1 MLHLIRAEWLKLT
14 RRPLTWVLL
23 AVFLL
28 LLLLQSLS
36 QFVFVLM
43 GPGLVQP
50 LQYAEFQRRAV
61 FPGLFGAVFSHIN
74 GLGGIFAVI
83 LAAGAMGSE
92 YSWGTLRTH
101 LARYPARPA
110 FLLAKIITLLLLLLV
125 AMLIALA
132 VGALL
137 GLLLGSI
144 GQGAGVLPEGAGRLN
159 VGALVLLPLALL
171 RALYVLLPY
180 VLLTISCCVVG
191 RSLIFGLAG
200 GLLLLVF
207 EAGVGTL
214 ATFSM
219 LGGIWLSLYN
229 LMIVQNITTL
239 TVLNNHDFGLRPED
253 LVALDLSALPSPLQA
268 TLVVACYSAVFLG
281 TALYYLNK
289 RDVGGAN

>member
-1 MLHLIRAEWLKLT
+1 MFRLIHAEWLKLT

-23 AVFLL
+23 VVFLL

-43 GPGLVQP
+43 GPELVQP
-50 LQYAEFQRRAV
+50 VQYAEFQRRAV
-61 FPGLFGAVFSHIN
+61 FPGLIGGVFSHIN

-101 LARYPARPA
+101 LSRYPSRRA
-110 FLLAKIITLLLLLLV
+110 FLLAKIATLLLLLLV
-125 AMLIALA
+125 GMLIALA

-137 GLLLGSI
+137 GLVLGSL
-144 GQGAGVLPEGAGRLN
+144 GQNAGVLPQGAGTPD
-159 VGALVLLPLALL
+159 VGTLVLLPLALL

-191 RSLIFGLAG
+191 RSLIMGLAG
-200 GLLLLVF
+200 GLMLLVF

-214 ATFSM
+214 ATFST
-219 LGGIWLSLYN
+219 LGGIWLALYN

-239 TVLNNHDFGLRPED
+239 TVLNNHSFGLRPED
-253 LVALDLSALPSPLQA
+253 LVAMDLTALPSPLQA
-268 TLVVACYSAVFLG
+268 TVVVGGYSAVFLA
-281 TALYYLNK
+281 TALYYLQK
-289 RDVGGAN
+289 RDVGGPN

>member
-43 GPGLVQP
+43 GPGMVAQV
-50 LQYAEFQRRAV
+50 QYAEFQRRAV
-61 FPGLFGAVFSHIN
+61 FPGLFGGVFSHIN

-101 LARYPARPA
+101 LSRYPSRPA

-125 AMLIALA
+125 GMLIALV

-137 GLLLGSI
+137 GLALGSV
-144 GQGAGVLPEGAGRLN
+144 GLNAGVLPEG
-159 VGALVLLPLALL
+159 VGVPDTGTLLLLPLALL

-191 RSLIFGLAG
+191 RSLIMGLAG

-214 ATFSM
+214 ATFSE
-219 LGGIWLSLYN
+219 LGGIWLALYN

-239 TVLNNHDFGLRPED
+239 TVLNNHSFGLRPED
-253 LVALDLSALPSPLQA
+253 LVTINLATLPSPLQA
-268 TLVVACYSAVFLG
+268 TLVVACYSAVFLA
-281 TALYYLNK
+281 TALYYLRK
-289 RDVGGAN
+289 RDVGGPN